1 MLFSYGSKK
10 ITHCTDQTCDFME
23 PSCKR
28 SGITPQK
35 VTELENA
42 LFPNLKNV
50 TISCYHTEP
59 LASPTE
65 IINIKNVV
73 QRLIFLENANK
84 IRRTH

>member
-10 ITHCTDQTCDFME
+10 FTHCTDQTCDFME

-35 VTELENA
+35 VTQLENA
-42 LFPNLKNV
+42 LFPNLENV

-59 LASPTE
+59 LTLLTE
-65 IINIKNVV
+65 IISIKKVV
-73 QRLIFLENANK
+73 QRLRFLENAN
-84 IRRTH
+84 